1 MHKSLV
7 SLLPNCLLHINKVTS
22 PPLRICA
29 QSTSGTVLGRLI
41 KSSCS
46 MLPSGRPRALRRDNP
61 MQADK
66 SHSHGCW
73 YSPLSVCVIKA
84 FLYQLQHVS
93 MLSQPRQRGAQQIR
107 QSVTYK
113 QRSSIQSWT
122 RDTNTDTGHQGR
134 AQTYGKQEEIL
145 SIQAQK

>member
-7 SLLPNCLLHINKVTS
+7 SLLPTCLLHINKVTS
-22 PPLRICA
+22 PRLRICA
-29 QSTSGTVLGRLI
+29 QSTSGTALGRLI

-46 MLPSGRPRALRRDNP
+46 MLPSGRPRAVRRDSP

-66 SHSHGCW
+66 SHSRGCW
-73 YSPLSVCVIKA
+73 YSPLSACVIKA

-93 MLSQPRQRGAQQIR
+93 MLSQPQQQGEQQIR

-122 RDTNTDTGHQGR
+122 QDTSTDRGLQGR
-134 AQTYGKQEEIL
+134 AQPYGKQENL